1 MSIPDAAIEIIEKFE
16 GLRLKAYK
24 CPAGVWTCGVG
35 HTGPD
40 VVEGL
45 VISEDVAEEW
55 LRLDLISA
63 DVALDRLVKVPVNP
77 NQRAA
82 LLSLIFN
89 IGKTAFATST
99 LLKLLN
105 TGDYD
110 GAASQFVRWNKA
122 GGVTLAGLTN
132 RRAAERELFET
143 EI

>member
-1 MSIPDAAIEIIEKFE
+1 MSIPDAAIEIIEHFE
-16 GLRLKAYK
+16 GLRLKAYR
-24 CPAGVWTCGVG
+24 CPAGIWTCGVG
-35 HTGPD
+35 HTGSD

-55 LRLDLISA
+55 LRLDLESA
-63 DVALDRLVKVPVNP
+63 DEALDRLVKVPLNP

-82 LLSLIFN
+82 LLSLVFN
-89 IGKTAFATST
+89 IGQGAFAGST

-105 TGDYD
+105 LGHYD
-110 GAASQFVRWNKA
+110 QAGQQFHRWNKA
-122 GGVTLAGLTN
+122 GGVALAGLTN